1 MRSLLFSGFVV
12 AGLLLVGCEPAESP
26 KAATP
31 SVKVEEGEAIPAPGS
46 ETPKT
51 NTPAAETPAAP
62 AAETP
67 AEPAAEAPAAEA
79 PATTPESG
87 GEAPEGGN

>member
-26 KAATP
+26 KPATP
-31 SVKVEEGEAIPAPGS
+31 SVNVEEGEAIPAPGS

-51 NTPAAETPAAP
+51 DTPAAETPAAP

-67 AEPAAEAPAAEA
+67 AEPAAEAPA
-79 PATTPESG
+79 TTPESG
-87 GEAPEGGN
+87 GGTPEGGN